1 MSESADEPVGMKR
14 CEQINVDANCAAL
27 ALLLLEHI
35 SQHLC
40 SEKVISAQEIAAFA
54 SGLDNIQNIYAEIAE
69 RYSIKLDERCDAKQ
83 AIYDALKEIEAER
96 RCCE

>member
-1 MSESADEPVGMKR
+1 MPGSMQAQTSGLPGMV
-14 CEQINVDANCAAL
+14 Q
-27 ALLLLEHI
+27 LLLEHI

-69 RYSIKLDERCDAKQ
+69 RYSIKLDERRDAKK

>member
-1 MSESADEPVGMKR
+1 MQAQTSGLPGMV
-14 CEQINVDANCAAL
+14 QLFLV
-27 ALLLLEHI
+27 HI

-69 RYSIKLDERCDAKQ
+69 RYS
-83 AIYDALKEIEAER
+83 EIQHQVG
-96 RCCE
+96 

>member
-1 MSESADEPVGMKR
+1 MD
-14 CEQINVDANCAAL
+14 
-27 ALLLLEHI
+27 HI

-69 RYSIKLDERCDAKQ
+69 RYGIKLDERCEVKKANGSG
-83 AIYDALKEIEAER
+83 ATTYRSSVYNHSSHLTSF
-96 RCCE
+96 

>member
-1 MSESADEPVGMKR
+1 MQAQTSGLPGMV
-14 CEQINVDANCAAL
+14 Q
-27 ALLLLEHI
+27 LLLEHI

-69 RYSIKLDERCDAKQ
+69 RYS
-83 AIYDALKEIEAER
+83 EIQHQVG
-96 RCCE
+96 

>member
-1 MSESADEPVGMKR
+1 MD
-14 CEQINVDANCAAL
+14 
-27 ALLLLEHI
+27 HI

-69 RYSIKLDERCDAKQ
+69 RYGIKLDERCEVKK
-83 AIYDALKEIEAER
+83 AIYDALKEIEAKR